1 VSLAAFPSVQLV
13 LAFEQFVVVVAAAA
27 EVAHLCLATFAGYSA
42 VEWVERERL
51 LVELV
56 LERLVADLLLDFQL
70 VFPKKNMSLNC
81 ENFRKLKKK

>member
-13 LAFEQFVVVVAAAA
+13 LAFEQFVVVVVAAAA

-70 VFPKKNMSLNC
+70 VFPKKKYEFQL
-81 ENFRKLKKK
+81 